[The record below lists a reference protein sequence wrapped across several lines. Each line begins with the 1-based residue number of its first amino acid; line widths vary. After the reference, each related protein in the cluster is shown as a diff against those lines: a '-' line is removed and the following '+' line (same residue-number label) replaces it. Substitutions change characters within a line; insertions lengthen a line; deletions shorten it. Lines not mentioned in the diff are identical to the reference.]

1 MILQKTQGTKL
12 YICPIKSFSDVVCV
26 LLKDILESCILLSGI
41 SEPRFYG
48 DLVYKFRR
56 IVGKPNFSDRFKKI
70 IKRFKRLDIT
80 I

>member
-12 YICPIKSFSDVVCV
+12 YICPIKRFSDVVCV

-56 IVGKPNFSDRFKKI
+56 IVGNLILVIVS
-70 IKRFKRLDIT
+70 KRLSNVLKGWI
-80 I
+80 